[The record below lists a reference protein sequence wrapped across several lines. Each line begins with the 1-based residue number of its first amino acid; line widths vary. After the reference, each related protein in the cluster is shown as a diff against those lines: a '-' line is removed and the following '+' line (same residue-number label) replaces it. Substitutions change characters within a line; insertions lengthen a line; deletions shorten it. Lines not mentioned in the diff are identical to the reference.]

1 MIDAEMYLCKMR
13 YRPLGKT
20 GLRVSDISF
29 GCASLSQDYGG
40 KKAPS
45 RKDAIKL
52 LRLAWDAGINFFD
65 VAPSYGNAEEILG
78 EALGDTDA
86 IFCTKFKYENI
97 PPDVGDAVDRSLKAL
112 RRERL
117 DVLLIHNQYR
127 LRNDLRA
134 AVECWSNK
142 IKTWGLSVPDTAWRE
157 NGMELHL
164 PVCQG
169 PYNLLDTNMGC
180 FGRDIAFIARQ
191 PYARGLL
198 CNPPWNIGEQALRF
212 CLSNKHIST
221 VLVGMQTEEEL
232 EMNLRWAELGPLP
245 LEPK

>member
-1 MIDAEMYLCKMR
+1 MR
-13 YRPLGKT
+13 YRELGKT
-20 GLRVSDISF
+20 GLKVSELSF
-29 GCASLSQDYGG
+29 GCASLGQDYGG
-40 KKAPS
+40 RKAPS
-45 RKDAIKL
+45 RKDAIRL
-52 LRLAWDAGINFFD
+52 LRKAFYAGITFFD

-86 IFCTKFKYENI
+86 IFCTKFKYESI
-97 PPDVGDAVDRSLKAL
+97 PPDLGDAVDRSLKAL
-112 RRERL
+112 RRGRL

-134 AVECWSNK
+134 ALQCWGYK
-142 IKTWGLSVPDTAWRE
+142 VGAWGLSVPDTQWQA
-157 NGMELHL
+157 NGMTTNL

-180 FGRDIAFIARQ
+180 FGRNIAFIARQ

-232 EMNLRWAELGPLP
+232 EQNIRWAEKGPLP